1 MYTLS
6 RTTLHY
12 CLVIALLGWPK
23 AQADNVVFVTDE
35 ISGPWQAIVDTE
47 ILKITGDV
55 SSGVRL
61 YREDLS
67 FVSATEAFDTAR
79 WVSAFNQRYKNLD
92 IDRVIGTGAFTTSLL
107 KSHADEILPEV
118 SKYLVSDTE
127 VALINV
133 EQNRSETLSKRDI
146 VTPIPG
152 LAKSLFPG
160 TSKIIL
166 ISTFGDRFDWMSLL
180 DNSDLSISVELWD
193 QRMSFDEVLAASE
206 MLREDTILFYAGM
219 FVDSNGENRTPASFA
234 EQLSDKTSRPIFISY
249 ATFLDK
255 GTLGGL
261 VIDPVN
267 TGQVVGALALGDYST
282 DLSPVSLTFDY
293 RVMDRFGI
301 DLKSLPSEAKVINRP
316 IAFMQD
322 TERQRNF
329 ALGFITVL
337 GVIVAMLGSAYASR
351 ARALKKIRAADKRA
365 EKARK
370 ETETYAA
377 RFSSLFD
384 QAQVGFVLVDELSI
398 MVDVNQALEN
408 ILAMSADTEPKGQV
422 FAYFNAIEAE
432 PLYLSWWQTG
442 CEKPLKLKI
451 QEAPERWVQI
461 KRVPLNDPETP
472 YLLAFDDITFEHIQ
486 ARSLEDS
493 AFKDPLTGLPNRRL
507 LSDRLEQL
515 MNRCARSG
523 ERIQVLFIDLDGFK
537 AINDQH
543 GHQFGDQVLKHVA
556 RQLTTSVREWDTVAR
571 LGGDE
576 FVVILDKID
585 GLEDASLI
593 YRRIID
599 AIEAEYTLDSFK
611 LTVGCSIGIAEYP
624 QKTDINA
631 AQLVRQ
637 ADRAM
642 YDAKLQ
648 GRGGYQFAD
657 PDHDDL
663 LSAQAKLIYEFDYA
677 IEHSQL
683 ELYYQPKINLSDWS
697 LEGYEA
703 LIRWR
708 HPERGLLTPGN
719 FLPHLENTVIIEKL
733 GRWVAESAVAYLDL
747 SAKQGRRETVSINVT
762 GRNIMDDSFLQLVER
777 LFESH
782 PTVAPSQLEFEILE
796 TSELGNDVGL
806 SDRLSRF
813 EELGIRFSLD
823 DFGTAFSSLSY
834 IKRLPVE
841 ALKIDL
847 SFVRDMF
854 RDPNDLGVISGIL
867 SLAKAFQFSTV
878 AEGVETDQQLL
889 LLQLLGCTSAQGYL
903 IAKPMPVDQLDY
915 WYSNFKE
922 RMSGLPECILSQD
935 ERSLLVAIVQHQIWV
950 SKLGENPN
958 SVDLGGQSYQQH
970 HRHLEHWL
978 TDEHNKSNRS
988 KVMLVRLQ
996 SRYSQ
1001 FRSHCTG
1008 IEKSPLNGNVQ
1019 DFDVLKEA
1027 SMKLRSLVAEALESQ
1042 NDSPGFRT
1050 KLAPCPI
1057 RTILLCD

>member
-1 MYTLS
+1 MHTLA
-6 RTTLHY
+6 RLTRYLF
-12 CLVIALLGWPK
+12 LFIALLGWQK
-23 AQADNVVFVTDE
+23 AQADNVIFVTDE

-47 ILKITGDV
+47 ILKITGDA

-67 FVSATEAFDTAR
+67 YVSATESFNTED
-79 WVSAFNQRYKNLD
+79 WVSAFNHRYKNLD
-92 IDRVIGTGAFTTSLL
+92 IDRVIGTGAFTTRLL

-118 SKYLVSDTE
+118 SKYLVSDTA
-127 VALINV
+127 VAVINV
-133 EQNRSETLSKRDI
+133 EQNRSETLSERDI

-152 LAKSLFPG
+152 LAKSLFPD
-160 TSKIIL
+160 TNKVIL

-180 DNSDLSISVELWD
+180 SNSDLNISVELWD
-193 QRMSFDEVLAASE
+193 QRMSFNEVLEASE
-206 MLREDTILFYAGM
+206 RLREDTVLFYAGM
-219 FVDSNGENRTPASFA
+219 FVDSSGENRTPASFV

-267 TGQVVGALALGDYST
+267 TGQVVGALALGDYT
-282 DLSPVSLTFDY
+282 ADLSPISLTFDY
-293 RVMDRFGI
+293 PVLERFGI

-316 IAFMQD
+316 IGFMQD

-329 ALGFITVL
+329 ALGFTILL

-351 ARALKKIRAADKRA
+351 ARALKEIRAANRRA
-365 EKARK
+365 EKASK

-384 QAQVGFVLVDELSI
+384 QAPVGFALIDEQSYLVDF
-398 MVDVNQALEN
+398 NQSLEN
-408 ILAMSADTEPKGQV
+408 ILAISADTHLKGQV
-422 FAYFNAIEAE
+422 FSYFDAVEAE

-442 CEKPLKLKI
+442 CENPLKLKI
-451 QEAPERWVQI
+451 REAPERWVQI

-472 YLLAFDDITFEHIQ
+472 YLLGFDDITVEHIQ

-493 AFKDPLTGLPNRRL
+493 AFKDPLTGLPNRRI

-515 MNRCARSG
+515 MHRCVRSG

-543 GHQFGDQVLKHVA
+543 GHQFGDLVLKHVA
-556 RQLTTSVREWDTVAR
+556 RQLTTAVRECDTVAR

-585 GLEDASLI
+585 GAEDASLI
-593 YRRIID
+593 YQRIID

-611 LTVGCSIGIAEYP
+611 LAVGCSIGIAEYP
-624 QKTDINA
+624 QKTEISAD
-631 AQLVRQ
+631 QLVRQ

-677 IEHSQL
+677 IENAQL
-683 ELYYQPKINLSDWS
+683 ELYYQPKIDLSDWS
-697 LEGYEA
+697 LAGYEA

-708 HPERGLLTPGN
+708 HPERGLLTPRS
-719 FLPHLENTVIIEKL
+719 FLPHLENTVILEKL
-733 GRWVAESAVAYLDL
+733 GQWVAKSAVTYLDAR
-747 SAKQGRRETVSINVT
+747 AKQGQRENVSINVT
-762 GRNIMDDSFLQLVER
+762 GRNLMDDSFLQLIEQ
-777 LFESH
+777 LFETH
-782 PTVAPSQLEFEILE
+782 PMVATSQLEFEILE
-796 TSELGNDVGL
+796 TSELENDAGL
-806 SDRLSRF
+806 AERLARF
-813 EELGIRFSLD
+813 EELGIHFSLD
-823 DFGTAFSSLSY
+823 DFGTAFSSLSH

-841 ALKIDL
+841 TLKIDL

-854 RDPNDLGVISGIL
+854 LDPNDLGVISGIL
-867 SLAKAFQFSTV
+867 SLAKAFQFSSV
-878 AEGVETDQQLL
+878 AEGVETEQQLL
-889 LLQLLGCTSAQGYL
+889 LLRLLGCTSAQGYL
-903 IAKPMPVDQLDY
+903 IAKPMPVDQLND
-915 WYSNFKE
+915 WYSDFKE
-922 RMSGLPECILSQD
+922 RISVFPECSLTQD
-935 ERSLLVAIVQHQIWV
+935 ERNLLVAIVQHQIWV
-950 SKLGENPN
+950 SKLSEHPN
-958 SVDLGGQSYQQH
+958 STDIGSQSYQQH

-978 TDEHNKSNRS
+978 TDEQNKSNRS
-988 KVMLVRLQ
+988 KVVLVRLQ
-996 SRYSQ
+996 SLYSE
-1001 FRSHCTG
+1001 FRSIYTEIAG
-1008 IEKSPLNGNVQ
+1008 SSLNFNAQ
-1019 DFDVLKEA
+1019 DFELLQEV
-1027 SMKLRSLVAEALESQ
+1027 SMKLQSLVAETLESQ
-1042 NDSPGFRT
+1042 NDLRGFST
-1050 KLAPCPI
+1050 ELPTCPI
-1057 RTILLCD
+1057 KTILSCD